1 MCVQNEEVI
10 RTLPSPLETHV
21 RNITTPSPKV
31 DKIISISKIPSSP
44 NADGKVSNE
53 ALPKLNVPEYH
64 IIQLKPRQYQFRGQA
79 MLQHVITSVNN
90 DDAEPSIITLAS
102 KPHQQSIQIEPK
114 AKKELFPSTVGTNVA
129 SDIST
134 AAVGTNSAS
143 DSSAATNV
151 PSTKSL

>member
-1 MCVQNEEVI
+1 MK
-10 RTLPSPLETHV
+10 H
-21 RNITTPSPKV
+21 TTQ
-31 DKIISISKIPSSP
+31 
-44 NADGKVSNE
+44 DGKVSND

-64 IIQLKPRQYQFRGQA
+64 IIQLKPRQYQFRGQV

-90 DDAEPSIITLAS
+90 DDVEPSIITLAS
-102 KPHQQSIQIEPK
+102 KPYQQSVQIEPK

-134 AAVGTNSAS
+134 ADVGTNSAS
-143 DSSAATNV
+143 DISAATSV